1 MSVGKEEILN
11 TFVHNVTFRLF
22 VAEYVF
28 LHFKFAASVTGSRFP
43 KNLSQT
49 ALEIVLISA
58 EIL

>member
-1 MSVGKEEILN
+1 MSVDKEEILN
-11 TFVHNVTFRLF
+11 DAFVNNVTFQF
-22 VAEYVF
+22 FEYVF
-28 LHFKFAASVTGSRFP
+28 LHFRFAASVTGSRFP